1 VTPPGRGASLGRW
14 LVEWLKSITIALV
27 VWLFLRTFLV
37 EAFRIPSGSMQNTL
51 MIGDFLFVN
60 KFLYGAEVPLIH
72 TKLPAVREP
81 ERGEIIV
88 FDSVEEDLKVV
99 KRLVGIPGD
108 TLQMDSGVLSR
119 NGTRLAEPYTRNDE
133 PDRTEDPM
141 MRARMREW
149 QVKHYAGTVPE
160 GYDPDLHHW
169 GPVVVPAESLFV
181 MGDNR
186 DGSYDGRYWG
196 FLPRANVRG
205 RPLLVYFS
213 YDAESWK
220 AFPFFTDVRWTR
232 IFHIPE

>member
-1 VTPPGRGASLGRW
+1 MTPPGRGASLGRW
-14 LVEWLKSITIALV
+14 LIEWLKSITIALV

-51 MIGDFLFVN
+51 LIGDFLFVN

-72 TKLPAVREP
+72 AKLPAVREP
-81 ERGEIIV
+81 ERGDIIV

-108 TLQMDSGVLSR
+108 TLRMESGVLYR
-119 NGTRLAEPYTRNDE
+119 NGTPLDEPYTRNDQ

-141 MRARMREW
+141 MRSRMRDW
-149 QVKHYAGTVPE
+149 QVKHYAGTVPDD
-160 GYDPDLHHW
+160 YAPDLHHW

-232 IFHIPE
+232 FFHIPK

>member
-1 VTPPGRGASLGRW
+1 MASPMHGASLGRW
-14 LVEWLKSITIALV
+14 LVEWVKSITIALV

-37 EAFRIPSGSMQNTL
+37 EPFRIPSGSMQNTL

-60 KFLYGAEVPLIH
+60 KFLYGAEVPLLH
-72 TKLPAVREP
+72 KRLPAVREP
-81 ERGEIIV
+81 QRGDIIV
-88 FDSVEEDLKVV
+88 FDSVEEDQKIV

-108 TLQMDSGVLSR
+108 TLRMAAGVLYR
-119 NGTRLAEPYTRNDE
+119 NGTRLNEPYTRNDE
-133 PDRTEDPM
+133 PDLTEDPLV
-141 MRARMREW
+141 RARMREW
-149 QVKHYAGTVPE
+149 QVKHYAGKVPE
-160 GYDPDLHHW
+160 GYAPDLHEW

-213 YDAESWK
+213 YDKESWK
-220 AFPFFTDVRWTR
+220 AFPFFTEVRWKR
-232 IFHIPE
+232 IFHVPE